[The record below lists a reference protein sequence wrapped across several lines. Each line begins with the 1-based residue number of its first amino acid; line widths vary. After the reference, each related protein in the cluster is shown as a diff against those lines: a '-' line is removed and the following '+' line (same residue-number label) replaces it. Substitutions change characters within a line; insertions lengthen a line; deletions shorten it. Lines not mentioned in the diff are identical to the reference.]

1 MSRRRSSNPTKPI
14 NITVPTV
21 LLDKLHDKLSVND
34 SRSLWITGAIRMRLE
49 NASELSEVPLHQ
61 LRAIFHN
68 KICGCHKTASCT
80 KMIALGSL
88 SLSSNHD
95 EDL

>member
-21 LLDKLHDKLSVND
+21 LLDKLHDELGPSD

-49 NASELSEVPLHQ
+49 GTRTIDDASSKELLAVLVNRGYITNEVYQ
-61 LRAIFHN
+61 LI
-68 KICGCHKTASCT
+68 T
-80 KMIALGSL
+80 
-88 SLSSNHD
+88 SSS
-95 EDL
+95 

>member
-1 MSRRRSSNPTKPI
+1 MSRRRSTNPTKPI

-49 NASELSEVPLHQ
+49 RPRSINEASSKELLAVLVNRGYITNEVFQ
-61 LRAIFHN
+61 LITN
-68 KICGCHKTASCT
+68 
-80 KMIALGSL
+80 
-88 SLSSNHD
+88 
-95 EDL
+95 

>member
-1 MSRRRSSNPTKPI
+1 MSRRRSTNPTKPI

-21 LLDKLHDKLSVND
+21 LLDKIHDKLSVND

-49 NASELSEVPLHQ
+49 NASDLSEVPLHQ
-61 LRAIFHN
+61 LRAILHN

-80 KMIALGSL
+80 KMIALGAL
-88 SLSSNHD
+88 TSSNHD
-95 EDL
+95 EEL